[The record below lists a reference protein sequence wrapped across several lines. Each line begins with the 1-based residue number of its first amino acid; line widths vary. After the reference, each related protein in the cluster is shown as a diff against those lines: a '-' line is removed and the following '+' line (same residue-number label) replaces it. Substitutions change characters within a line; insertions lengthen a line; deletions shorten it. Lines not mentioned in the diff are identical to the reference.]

1 VRVLSLLVA
10 LAGGLGAAARYVVD
24 GLVTHRSRA
33 RMPVA
38 TLTVNVTGSFLLGVV
53 TEWGRAG
60 GSAAVVTVLGVG
72 LLGGFT
78 TFSTASVE
86 LVGLVRSERP
96 GAALALAV
104 SMLVLSLSAAV
115 VGILLMRTV
124 LG

>member
-24 GLVTHRSRA
+24 GLVTDRSRA

>member
-10 LAGGLGAAARYVVD
+10 LAGGVGAAMRYVVD

-38 TLTVNVTGSFLLGVV
+38 TLGINVTGSFLLGVV
-53 TEWGRAG
+53 TEWGLAG
-60 GSAAVVTVLGVG
+60 GSTAVVAVLGVG

-96 GAALALAV
+96 VAAVALAV

-115 VGILLMRTV
+115 IGIVLTRAV